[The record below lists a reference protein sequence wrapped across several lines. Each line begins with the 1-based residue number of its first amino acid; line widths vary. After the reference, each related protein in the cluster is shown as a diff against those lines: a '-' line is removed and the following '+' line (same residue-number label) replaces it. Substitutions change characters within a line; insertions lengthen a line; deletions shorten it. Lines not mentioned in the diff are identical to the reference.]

1 MTEKQLISQQIEKLS
16 KQVDAI
22 SAQLNTT
29 EEDKWKAA
37 CEMQSKIFEH
47 ERAKSAKIE
56 DKAYKLIT
64 YLVILLPAFVSF
76 FAWYM
81 ANVNPK
87 IHIILIVKDGHVNAM
102 LTYGHL
108 AAIILLLISIFKT
121 VMILRAREEYNPVTS
136 VAEYHA
142 IDHPERT
149 AKDVFQSYSKKF
161 SSVSETRRENNRL
174 RGLEYQGAFLWSIWS
189 TLFACLIG
197 GITLFFYLK
206 TL

>member
-1 MTEKQLISQQIEKLS
+1 MTEKQLISQHIEHLS

-22 SAQLNTT
+22 STQLNTT

-37 CEMQSKIFEH
+37 CEMQSKVFEH
-47 ERAKSAKIE
+47 ERSKSAKIE

-64 YLVILLPAFVSF
+64 YLAILLPAFVSF

-81 ANVNPK
+81 ADVNPK
-87 IHIILIVKDGHVNAM
+87 IHTILIVKDGHVNSM

-108 AAIILLLISIFKT
+108 ATIVLLLISIFKT
-121 VMILRAREEYNPVTS
+121 VMILRAREEYNPITS
-136 VAEYHA
+136 AAEYHA
-142 IDHPERT
+142 INHPEAT
-149 AKDVFQSYSKKF
+149 AKNVFQNYSQIY
-161 SSVSETRRENNRL
+161 SAVSEKRRENNRL
-174 RGLEYQGAFLWSIWS
+174 RGLEYQSAFLWSIWS

-197 GITLFFYLK
+197 GITLFFYLS